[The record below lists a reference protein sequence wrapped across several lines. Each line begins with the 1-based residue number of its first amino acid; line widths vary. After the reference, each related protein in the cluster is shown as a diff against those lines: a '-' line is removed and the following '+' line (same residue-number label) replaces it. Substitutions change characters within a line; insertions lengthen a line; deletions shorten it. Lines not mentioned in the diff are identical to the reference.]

1 MMQQEKLP
9 GLQRILQFEPIFGP
23 LGMLDLKGLKWWT
36 SNTVWV
42 QCKQW
47 TFVNL
52 PEQIGAKAL
61 VPSFKTFAYV
71 SSYSMKRALLHGG
84 KTTNIACIGHES
96 HLAGTY

>member
-42 QCKQW
+42 QCKKW
-47 TFVNL
+47 TLVTSQNRL
-52 PEQIGAKAL
+52 EQAQ
-61 VPSFKTFAYV
+61 VPSFKTFAYE

-96 HLAGTY
+96 YLAGTY